1 MVLQHLSDVNL
12 KLNPNKCML
21 FAKNIKFLGHV
32 VRKAGTR
39 LDLDKVKVVMEFL
52 VPKMV
57 TNIRAFLGLTTY
69 YRNYI

>member
-1 MVLQHLSDVNL
+1 MF
-12 KLNPNKCML
+12 
-21 FAKNIKFLGHV
+21 FAKNIRFLGHV
-32 VRKAGTR
+32 VRKEGTK

-57 TNIRAFLGLTTY
+57 TYIRAFLGLTTY